1 MNVLNSRRLDR
12 RTLLRAGGVSLALP
26 LLDAMIPA
34 ALGAESKSQARA
46 LQPQR
51 MVLIHRPL
59 GTFHPFL
66 FPEKAGPD
74 YEATRFL
81 KILEPHRGRFTVISG
96 MGHVGYPN
104 SHHTES
110 AIFTGVA
117 PEGIKRADDIHN
129 SISLDQ
135 FVARRIGAQTR
146 VPHLVLN
153 TANCAS
159 LSWNEKGVPTPFER
173 SRAQVFRRL
182 FLDGTPE
189 EIARE
194 VKRLENG
201 QSILD
206 GVRGQLKSLSRELG
220 GPDRERLDL
229 LANSIREAEGFL
241 QQDQAWAAKPKP
253 KVAATA
259 KEFEQAEHWVAGQQQ
274 WFTLVH
280 LALQTDSTRLVVLGL
295 GEHNQNGQPDLA
307 IGHHD
312 ASHHGKDPAKIEH
325 LARYEEKEYRN
336 FAGFLDKLVAAD
348 ENGRTLLDR
357 TQILF
362 VSNLG
367 DASAHSSDNLP
378 VIFAGGGYRHPGH
391 LAFNRKANTPM
402 SNLFVRMLQH
412 AGIETDKFGSST
424 GALSE
429 LKSAA

>member
-1 MNVLNSRRLDR
+1 MNILNSNRLSR
-12 RTLLRAGGVSLALP
+12 RTFLRAGAVSVSLP
-26 LLDAMIPA
+26 LLDAMLPVGI
-34 ALGAESKSQARA
+34 GAESKARAAA

-59 GTFHPFL
+59 GTYHPYL

-74 YEATRFL
+74 YEATRYL
-81 KILEPHRGRFTVISG
+81 KILEPHRGRFTVVSG

-117 PEGIKRADDIHN
+117 PEGIKRSDDIHN

-135 FVARRIGAQTR
+135 FVARRIGGETR

-159 LSWNEKGVPTPFER
+159 LSWNEKGVPTPFENN
-173 SRAQVFRRL
+173 RARL
-182 FLDGTPE
+182 FRQLFMDGTPVE
-189 EIARE
+189 VARE
-194 VKRLENG
+194 LKRLENG

-206 GVRGQLKSLSRELG
+206 GVRGQLKSLNRELG
-220 GPDRERLDL
+220 VADRDRLDL
-229 LANSIREAEGFL
+229 LTDSIREAEVFL
-241 QQDQAWAAKPKP
+241 RQDQAWAAKPKP
-253 KVAATA
+253 KVPATA
-259 KEFEQAEHWVAGQQQ
+259 REFEQAEHWVAGQQQ
-274 WFTLVH
+274 WFTLVQ
-280 LALQTDSTRLVVLGL
+280 LALQADSTRIVVLGL
-295 GEHNQNGQPDLA
+295 GEHNQNNQPDLA

-312 ASHHGKDPAKIEH
+312 ASHHGKDPAKIEQ

-336 FAGFLDKLVAAD
+336 FGGFLDKLQAAD
-348 ENGRTLLDR
+348 ENGRPLLDR

-378 VIFAGGGYRHPGH
+378 VILAGGGFKHPGH
-391 LAFNRKANTPM
+391 LAFDRKKNTPL
-402 SNLFVRMLQH
+402 SNLFVGMLHRMGIA
-412 AGIETDKFGSST
+412 AGKFGSST
-424 GALSE
+424 GTLTE
-429 LKSAA
+429 IG

>member
-1 MNVLNSRRLDR
+1 MNVLNSRCLDR
-12 RTLLRAGGVSLALP
+12 RTFLGAGGVSLALP

-34 ALGAESKSQARA
+34 SLGAESKAQAKA

-81 KILEPHRGRFTVISG
+81 KLLEPHRGRFTVISG

-117 PEGIKRADDIHN
+117 PEGIKRSDDIHN

-312 ASHHGKDPAKIEH
+312 ASHHGKDPAKIEQ

-336 FAGFLDKLVAAD
+336 FGRFLDKLVAAD

-378 VIFAGGGYRHPGH
+378 VIFAGGGYRHSGH